1 MGNKKQAHV
10 IQMVD
15 KNQEHAIPLGAVM
28 RVPDRNEEKTEK
40 PPPEKNKKNDG

>member
-15 KNQEHAIPLGAVM
+15 KNQERTIPLGAVM
-28 RVPDRNEEKTEK
+28 WVPDRNEEKTEK
-40 PPPEKNKKNDG
+40 SPPPEKNEKK